1 MAAFLAAAAVAT
13 AAAVGVPGRVDTA
26 AETAVM
32 AATATAVMAVMA
44 VMAAAGMVG
53 VDIPK
58 SSHEGLRLRCHR
70 HRRMVYRTSLGTC
83 YKQRPSSLM

>member
-32 AATATAVMAVMA
+32 AAAATA
-44 VMAAAGMVG
+44 AAALTAGMVG

-83 YKQRPSSLM
+83 YKQWPSSLM